1 MTMLVGNAPIQT
13 LTGKDAQFDFR
24 HVGLAGAFA
33 LKPTVC
39 VNAPASAD
47 FSLTFP
53 VITAP
58 LNR

>member
-33 LKPTVC
+33 LKPMVC
-39 VNAPASAD
+39 VKR
-47 FSLTFP
+47 
-53 VITAP
+53 P
-58 LNR
+58 LVQILA